1 MTTKKHNNMG
11 GQEKHNGEGG
21 QLEPDGLCGF
31 ITFAPSTS
39 YFIVEQ

>member
-1 MTTKKHNNMG
+1 MG

-31 ITFAPSTS
+31 ITFAPTTS
-39 YFIVEQ
+39 